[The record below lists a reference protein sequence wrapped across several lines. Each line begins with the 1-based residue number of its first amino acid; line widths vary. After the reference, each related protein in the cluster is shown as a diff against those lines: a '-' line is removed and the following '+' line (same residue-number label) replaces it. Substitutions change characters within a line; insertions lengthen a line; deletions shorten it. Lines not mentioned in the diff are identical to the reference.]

1 MNSLLKIESVD
12 DRITVSAR
20 ELHQVLEI
28 GTSFKDW
35 FPRMIEYG
43 FNEGVDFNPLKI
55 ERLQTEGN
63 REVMREVMDFQ
74 ISIEMA
80 KEISMIQRNSKG
92 KEVRQYFIEVEKE
105 WNSPEKV
112 IARGLLFA
120 KKAIEIK
127 DKQIKEM
134 LPLADYAKDV
144 LTSEDTVVT
153 TQIAKDYGMGAP
165 SFNSLLHM
173 VGIQHKV
180 NKQWVLYYKYQ
191 DKGYVKSETINIPR
205 KNGNNKSVM
214 ETKWTQK
221 GRRFIYEKL
230 KEVGRLPISER
241 EGAS

>member
-1 MNSLLKIESVD
+1 MNSLLKIESID
-12 DRITVSAR
+12 NRITVSAR

-28 GTSFKDW
+28 GTEFRHW
-35 FPRMIEYG
+35 FPRMTEYG
-43 FNEGVDFNPLKI
+43 FEEGVDYTPVKFDHPQNKQELTDYQLTI
-55 ERLQTEGN
+55 D
-63 REVMREVMDFQ
+63 M
-74 ISIEMA
+74 S
-80 KEISMIQRNSKG
+80 KEIAMIQRNEKG

-165 SFNSLLHM
+165 SFNALLHM
-173 VGIQHKV
+173 IGIQHKV
-180 NKQWVLYYKYQ
+180 NKQWVLYYKHQ
-191 DKGYVKSETINIPR
+191 NKGYVKSETINIT
-205 KNGNNKSVM
+205 KADGNKKSVM

-221 GRRFIYEKL
+221 GRRFLYEKL
-230 KEVGRLPISER
+230 KEVGRLPISE
-241 EGAS
+241 